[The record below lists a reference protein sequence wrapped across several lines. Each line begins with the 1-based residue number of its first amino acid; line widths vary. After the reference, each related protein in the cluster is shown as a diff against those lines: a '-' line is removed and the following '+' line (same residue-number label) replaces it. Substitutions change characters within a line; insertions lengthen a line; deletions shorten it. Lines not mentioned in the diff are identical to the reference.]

1 MTKRRLDDN
10 DPATRGMLKDLATKD
25 MLKDLRLA
33 TKDMVEDLRLAT
45 KDMFKDVATKD
56 MLKDMATKDWV
67 AEQMAETR
75 RHFDVLG
82 ESLRDDIR
90 LIADGLA
97 ANTVVLQRVVTTLES
112 TTQRTATT
120 ELRVDDHERR
130 ISGLEHPPSPQT
142 KRKPH

>member
-1 MTKRRLDDN
+1 MTKRRLDD
-10 DPATRGMLKDLATKD
+10 DEPATRGMLKDLATKD
-25 MLKDLRLA
+25 MLKDLATKDMLKDLA
-33 TKDMVEDLRLAT
+33 TKDMVEELRVEVKAEFTALESRMIAS
-45 KDMFKDVATKD
+45 DM
-56 MLKDMATKDWV
+56 
-67 AEQMAETR
+67 ETR
-75 RHFDVLG
+75 RHFDVVG